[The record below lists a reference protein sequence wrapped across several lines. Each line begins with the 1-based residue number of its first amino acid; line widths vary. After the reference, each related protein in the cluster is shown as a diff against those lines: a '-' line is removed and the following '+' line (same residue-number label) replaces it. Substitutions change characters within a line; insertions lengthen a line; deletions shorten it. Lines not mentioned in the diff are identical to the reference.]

1 VNASDLNEDDAL
13 TYITTRMDFYTM
25 VVSGSVAIL
34 LAAVTF
40 LVPPEASDSFIE
52 GVVQRFLN
60 LLCDLVL

>member
-1 VNASDLNEDDAL
+1 MNASDLNDDAAL
-13 TYITTRMDFYTM
+13 ADITTRMDFYTM

-40 LVPPEASDSFIE
+40 LLRPEASDSFIE

-60 LLCDLVL
+60 LLCDFVL